1 MKYFLIEADRR
12 ISNIPKILSWYEKF
26 DIRNICLK
34 NAHKL
39 PARELLFLE
48 SNKETI
54 FTDVLSI
61 PFFLVSARIKQVIQM
76 YDSSI
81 ILKELVLLDKTN
93 ERAER
98 YFIPI
103 FDELECLHEDSE
115 FNMDRSKIKKIV
127 LSRKAIGESS
137 IFRIADY
144 EKQYVI
150 GNLDIV
156 ESILRRNC
164 VGLQLTEPEIKD

>member
-98 YFIPI
+98 
-103 FDELECLHEDSE
+103 
-115 FNMDRSKIKKIV
+115 
-127 LSRKAIGESS
+127 SS
-137 IFRIADY
+137 PP
-144 EKQYVI
+144 
-150 GNLDIV
+150 
-156 ESILRRNC
+156 S
-164 VGLQLTEPEIKD
+164 

>member
-1 MKYFLIEADRR
+1 M
-12 ISNIPKILSWYEKF
+12 
-26 DIRNICLK
+26 
-34 NAHKL
+34 
-39 PARELLFLE
+39 
-48 SNKETI
+48 
-54 FTDVLSI
+54 
-61 PFFLVSARIKQVIQM
+61 
-76 YDSSI
+76 
-81 ILKELVLLDKTN
+81 
-93 ERAER
+93 R

-144 EKQYVI
+144 EKPYVI

-164 VGLQLTEPEIKD
+164 VGLQLTELEIKD

>member
-1 MKYFLIEADRR
+1 MPHL
-12 ISNIPKILSWYEKF
+12 
-26 DIRNICLK
+26 
-34 NAHKL
+34 L
-39 PARELLFLE
+39 PE

-115 FNMDRSKIKKIV
+115 FNMDRSKINFSYHDKI
-127 LSRKAIGESS
+127 LGI
-137 IFRIADY
+137 
-144 EKQYVI
+144 
-150 GNLDIV
+150 LL
-156 ESILRRNC
+156 ILRSASIKKYFMLF
-164 VGLQLTEPEIKD
+164 LQTDILKSSSPYICQTLPENHS